1 MDLRRAECLIAA
13 MSEGGVFLLFFAA
26 AAVMGFFAWLSWKQ
40 ERERT
45 EAMGVLAQRLKWA
58 FSGQEKDRGFDGR
71 YAQFGCFQRG
81 HSRYA
86 HNQMRGMIECR
97 GREAEAQAGD
107 FHYKITRRNGKT
119 TSTTTYRFSYFLVK
133 LPWGARMPSLAL
145 RTEGLMDKLAGA
157 IGFEDIDFESA
168 EFSRR
173 YHVGASERKFAFDV
187 LHPRMIDWMLDAP
200 PPVFEVTRGVLLL
213 VSQGDRWA
221 PGEFQRALG
230 WTEAFFER
238 WPDYLVK
245 DLDARRV

>member
-1 MDLRRAECLIAA
+1 MFCRG
-13 MSEGGVFLLFFAA
+13 MSEAPIFLLFGL
-26 AAVMGFFAWLSWKQ
+26 AVVVIVFFAWLSWKQ

-45 EAMGVLAQRLKWA
+45 DAMGLLAQRMGWA
-58 FSGQEKDRGFDGR
+58 FSGQQKDHGFDGR

-86 HNQMRGMIECR
+86 HNQLRGVMAVLGSEV
-97 GREAEAQAGD
+97 EARAGD

-133 LPWGARMPSLAL
+133 LPWGSRLPSLAL
-145 RTEGLMDKLAGA
+145 RTEGFMDKLAGA

-173 YHVGASERKFAFDV
+173 YHVSGSDRKFAFDV
-187 LHPRMIDWMLDAP
+187 LHPRMIDWMLEAAP
-200 PPVFEVTRGVLLL
+200 PAFEVTHGVLLL
-213 VSQGDRWA
+213 MSGDGRWA
-221 PGEFQRALG
+221 PGEFQQALG
-230 WTEAFFER
+230 WTESFLKR

-245 DLDARRV
+245 DLGVRGD